1 MILQRMLDIVDK
13 VNDWVGKVMSFGLI
27 VLMGIMV
34 FEVVRR
40 YVFHSPTMWAWSI
53 NGLLFSAI
61 MVLGGGYV
69 LLKEGH
75 VRLEVFYERL
85 GPRGRL
91 IADIATFPISLVFL
105 SILVWQ
111 GWRMASSSLSIQEAL
126 KVFPAPVYPT
136 KIVFFIAI
144 ALILLQAIAIF
155 IRNIASLRKSTKQ
168 GLRDVTNT

>member
-1 MILQRMLDIVDK
+1 VILQRMLDIVDK

-111 GWRMASSSLSIQEAL
+111 GWRMASSS
-126 KVFPAPVYPT
+126 PPC
-136 KIVFFIAI
+136 AI
-144 ALILLQAIAIF
+144 T
-155 IRNIASLRKSTKQ
+155 RS
-168 GLRDVTNT
+168 